1 MKSLTPIRWLYVV
14 SAAYDGLLG
23 LAFLVAGPALFRLTG
38 ITPPNHWGY
47 VHFPACLLVVFG
59 LLFLRIASDPVRYR
73 ELVPFGVLL
82 KVSYVGT
89 VGWHWLGEGLPDLWK
104 YFAVA
109 DATFALLFLATYRA
123 LRTEGA

>member
-1 MKSLTPIRWLYVV
+1 MNSSAYLRTLYLV

-23 LAFLVAGPALFRLTG
+23 LAFLVAGPTLYRIVG

-47 VHFPACLLVVFG
+47 VHFAASLLVVFG

-73 ELVPFGVLL
+73 DLIPFGVLL

-89 VGWHWLGEGLPDLWK
+89 VTWHWLGEGLPDIWK

-109 DATFALLFLATYRA
+109 DVVFALLFLASLRA
-123 LRTEGA
+123 LKTTAK